1 MTHFG
6 RGLQNVRQR
15 LQYRITWI
23 YDKCFNKWGRY
34 VFVLIDF
41 LVDHYL
47 PVETGRWNRTDISER
62 KCLLCNKNDTGDEL
76 HYLLTCHF
84 FNDSRLQNVP
94 RFDHNNPN
102 ILNFKQLMN
111 THSRPLLVR
120 LCKFIRIIMETLKQL
135 Y

>member
-1 MTHFG
+1 MAHK
-6 RGLQNVRQR
+6 LQNSSKGITYSLFKDRIQLEDYLLKLSKKDYLTLVK
-15 LQYRITWI
+15 YRTS
-23 YDKCFNKWGRY
+23 N
-34 VFVLIDF
+34 
-41 LVDHYL
+41 HYL

-62 KCLLCNKNDTGDEL
+62 KCLLCNKNDTGDDL
-76 HYLLTCHF
+76 HYLLTCSF

-120 LCKFIRIIMETLKQL
+120 LCKFIRIIM
-135 Y
+135 